1 MGAAFFLLALVGGA
15 FVCFALLT
23 LSFPKVARPGRLAST
38 RAEAAQSWRSQD
50 GGSASRRVLLV
61 GRPSGDR
68 RTEEA
73 GLRAAGYDVRTC
85 AGPEGSVETFPYGGC
100 LLLDEEEC
108 PLASGTDAI
117 VFGLELDSGA
127 ARSVLRGYRATRP
140 DIPLCVR
147 TSDRESQWYANLLSE
162 CRVAPGGQGDVIV
175 GLVDDA
181 LDAERARVS

>member
-1 MGAAFFLLALVGGA
+1 MGAALFLLALVGGA
-15 FVCFALLT
+15 VVFALLT
-23 LSFPKVARPGRLAST
+23 LSFPQVRGSGRLAST

-50 GGSASRRVLLV
+50 GGSSSRRVLLV

-68 RTEEA
+68 RSEEA
-73 GLRAAGYDVRTC
+73 SLRAAGYDVRTC

-127 ARSVLRGYRATRP
+127 ARSVLRGYRAARP
-140 DIPLCVR
+140 GIPLCVR
-147 TSDRESQWYANLLSE
+147 TSDRESQWYANLLRD
-162 CRVAPGGQGDVIV
+162 CRVAPGGQGDVVV
-175 GLVDDA
+175 GLVEEG
-181 LDAERARVS
+181 LGAERARVS